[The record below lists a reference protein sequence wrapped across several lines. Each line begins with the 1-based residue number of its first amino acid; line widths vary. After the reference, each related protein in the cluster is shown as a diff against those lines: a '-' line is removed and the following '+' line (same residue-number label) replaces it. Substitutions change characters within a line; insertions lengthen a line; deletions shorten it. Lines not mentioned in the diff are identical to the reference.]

1 MRYNCECCNYK
12 TDRNDNYQVHLKSN
26 KHQKNTGNLNL
37 LDNNINSYICDKCLV
52 NYSSRQSLFRHKKIC
67 KNKKSNN
74 INKIIQNIKEDF
86 KEKLEEV
93 KNINIQNNNNSNNNS
108 NNITN
113 NNSNNTTNNIV
124 IIPYVDTDVKHI
136 TDEEFRK
143 VISKKL
149 HCVKELVSKKHFNPS
164 KPENMN
170 LAVTNIH
177 DNYMQVFRDGWGL
190 TKKDDMLET
199 IFVEN
204 EQTIED
210 KVDEL
215 NDPVLK
221 DIFKK
226 YKIQISDEVEYKNI
240 KKDLMLFM
248 YNSTLKHNIGKK

>member
-1 MRYNCECCNYK
+1 MRYICEYCYYN
-12 TDRNDNYQVHLKSN
+12 TDRNDNYQVHLKSK
-26 KHQKNTGNLNL
+26 KHQKNIGNFKLIFDTDKESN
-37 LDNNINSYICDKCLV
+37 ICDKCFH
-52 NYSSRQSLFRHKKIC
+52 NYSSRYSLYRHKKIC
-67 KNKKSNN
+67 KIQNSNN
-74 INKIIQNIKEDF
+74 INKIIKNITEDF
-86 KEKLEEV
+86 KEKLESIET
-93 KNINIQNNNNSNNNS
+93 KNVIINNNIQNIQNN
-108 NNITN
+108 TN

-124 IIPYVDTDVKHI
+124 IIPYVDTDIQHI

-164 KPENMN
+164 NPENMN

>member
-1 MRYNCECCNYK
+1 MKYNCICCNYK
-12 TDRNDNYQVHLKSN
+12 TDRNDNYNAHLNTKKHN
-26 KHQKNTGNLNL
+26 KNITNNNEIKEYNCDICFKKYVTRQSIYKHKKTCKETYDNLNKKFEL
-37 LDNNINSYICDKCLV
+37 L
-52 NYSSRQSLFRHKKIC
+52 
-67 KNKKSNN
+67 
-74 INKIIQNIKEDF
+74 
-86 KEKLEEV
+86 KEKLELTQS
-93 KNINIQNNNNSNNNS
+93 KNINIQNNNNS

-113 NNSNNTTNNIV
+113 NNSNNTTNNFV
-124 IIPYVDTDVKHI
+124 IIPYVDTDIKHI
-136 TDEEFRK
+136 TDEDFRK
-143 VISKKL
+143 VINKKL

-199 IFVEN
+199 LFVEN

-210 KVDEL
+210 KIDEL

-240 KKDLMLFM
+240 KKDLILFM